1 MVFFSVVCLFALF
14 FAALF
19 FIIWIVKAILKKKTK
34 MWLAAIVSFVIAISS
49 FLAYGFIHDSQETKA
64 TSTIYSNETTT
75 QAIIT
80 ERTSFAETTDY
91 SFAEVTTT
99 THPQTTV
106 EISSTIPSSSETER
120 TSEVTKKK
128 KKNNKRFLVDTS
140 HNQPMHRGFCSFYL
154 GCKSFLKREKNI

>member
-106 EISSTIPSSSETER
+106 
-120 TSEVTKKK
+120 
-128 KKNNKRFLVDTS
+128 
-140 HNQPMHRGFCSFYL
+140 
-154 GCKSFLKREKNI
+154 